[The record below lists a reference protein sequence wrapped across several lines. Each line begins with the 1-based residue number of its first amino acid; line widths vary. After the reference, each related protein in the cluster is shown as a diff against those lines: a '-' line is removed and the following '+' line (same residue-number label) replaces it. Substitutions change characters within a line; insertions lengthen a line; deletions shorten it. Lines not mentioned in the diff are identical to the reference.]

1 MPVKTRTHR
10 IIQIGWPEFG
20 QAAYPPQASSA
31 EFEQRVDQLRA
42 RMDERKLTHLVVYG
56 DREHFANIAYL
67 TGFDPRFEEAL
78 LIFSAR
84 STPLLVVGNE
94 CEAYVGVSPLFNDG
108 KLRRERFQPF
118 SLLNQPRDQSR
129 KIREIF
135 AGEGIDATSMVG
147 CVGWKYFSE
156 YEHPNSQ
163 YAIELPS
170 YLVDT
175 LRELA
180 GHGRVVNSTDLL
192 MHPGYGLRTLCSPS
206 EIAYFEYTS
215 VQASE
220 SVKRMIFGMRE
231 GMTDHDVVALGGTC
245 GEPLGCHVTF
255 TTGRNANLGLSGP
268 RGETIRRGHPLS
280 MNLSYWGSNSCRS
293 GWIASSSRDLPGVAA
308 GYIES
313 FAGLYYEVMSEW
325 FALLKPGTPGG
336 QLWRLIQD
344 RLPFNRFGI
353 FLNPGHLIH
362 LDEWLSSPVYP
373 DSDVPLHSGM
383 AIQVDVIP
391 SSTVYASTRMED
403 GLVLADKELR
413 KQLQAAYP
421 DCYARC
427 QKRRK
432 FMTEVLGIE
441 LPEEVLPLSN
451 IPAIVP
457 PFFLAPNEVFA
468 LEP

>member
-1 MPVKTRTHR
+1 MMGKPRAHR

-20 QAAYPPQASSA
+20 QAVYPPSTSSS
-31 EFEQRVDQLRA
+31 ELQQRLDTLRA
-42 RMDERKLTHLVVYG
+42 RIEERKLTHLVVYG
-56 DREHFANIAYL
+56 DREHFANLAYL

-78 LIFSAR
+78 LIVSLQSA
-84 STPLLVVGNE
+84 PLLVVGNE
-94 CEAYVGVSPLFNDG
+94 CEAYVGVSPLFHDG

-129 KIREIF
+129 TIREIF
-135 AGEGIDATSMVG
+135 AGEGIAAASRVG
-147 CVGWKYFSE
+147 CVGWKYFSDH
-156 YEHPNSQ
+156 EHPNAQ

-175 LRELA
+175 LREIT
-180 GHGRVVNSTDLL
+180 GHDRVVNSTDLL
-192 MHPGYGLRTLCSPS
+192 MHPGYGLRTFCTPS

-220 SVKRMIFGMRE
+220 SVKRMMFGMRE
-231 GMTDHDVVALGGTC
+231 GMTDHEVVALGGTC

-255 TTGRNANLGLSGP
+255 TTGRNSALGLSSP
-268 RGETIRRGHPLS
+268 RDEKIVRGQPLS
-280 MNLSYWGSNSCRS
+280 MNLCYWGSNSCRS
-293 GWIASSSRDLPGVAA
+293 GWVASSSHDLPAA
-308 GYIES
+308 AADYIAG
-313 FAGLYYEVMSEW
+313 FAGLYFEVMSEW

-336 QLWRLIQD
+336 QLWRLIRE
-344 RLPFNRFGI
+344 RLPFERFGI

-362 LDEWLSSPVYP
+362 LDEWLSSPIYAN
-373 DSDVPLHSGM
+373 SEVPLHSGM

-391 SSTVYASTRMED
+391 SSPVYASTRMED
-403 GLVLADKELR
+403 GVVLADKELR
-413 KQLQAAYP
+413 KQLSEAFP

-432 FMTEVLGIE
+432 FMTDVLGIE

>member
-1 MPVKTRTHR
+1 MTVRARTHR
-10 IIQIGWPEFG
+10 IVQIEWPEFG
-20 QAAYPPQASSA
+20 QAAYPPQTSSS
-31 EFEQRVDQLRA
+31 ELEQRVDKLRT

-56 DREHFANIAYL
+56 DREHFANVAYL

-78 LIFSAR
+78 LILSSH

-94 CEAYVGVSPLFNDG
+94 CEAYVRVSPIFNAG

-129 KIREIF
+129 TIREIF
-135 AGEGIDATSMVG
+135 AGEGLDATSIVG
-147 CVGWKYFSE
+147 CVGWKYFSDH
-156 YEHPNSQ
+156 EHPNSR

-175 LRELA
+175 LREIV
-180 GHGRVVNSTDLL
+180 GHDQVVNSTDLL
-192 MHPGYGLRTLCSPS
+192 MHPGYGLRTFCSPS

-231 GMTDHDVVALGGTC
+231 GMTDHEVVALGGTC

-255 TTGRNANLGLSGP
+255 TTGRNTALGLSGP
-268 RGETIRRGHPLS
+268 RDEKIERGHPLS
-280 MNLSYWGSNSCRS
+280 MNLCYWGSNSCRS
-293 GWIASSSRDLPGVAA
+293 GWVASSFHDLPSAAVDYVA
-308 GYIES
+308 G
-313 FAGLYYEVMSEW
+313 FAGHYYEVMSEW

-336 QLWRLIQD
+336 QLWRLIHE
-344 RLPFNRFGI
+344 RLPFDKFGI

-362 LDEWLSSPVYP
+362 LDEWLSSPIYAH
-373 DSDVPLHSGM
+373 SDVPLHSGM

-391 SSTVYASTRMED
+391 SSPVYASTRMED

-413 KQLQAAYP
+413 KQLKDAFP

-432 FMTEVLGIE
+432 FMTDVLGIE
-441 LPEEVLPLSN
+441 LPEEILPLSN

-457 PFFLAPNEVFA
+457 PFFLAPNEIFA
-468 LEP
+468 LEL

>member
-1 MPVKTRTHR
+1 VKVKSRTHR

-20 QAAYPPQASSA
+20 QAAYPPNTSCA
-31 EFEQRVDQLRA
+31 ELEQRVGKLRA

-67 TGFDPRFEEAL
+67 TNFDPRFEEAL
-78 LIFSAR
+78 LILSAR
-84 STPLLVVGNE
+84 NTPLLVVGNE
-94 CEAYVGVSPLFNDG
+94 CEAYVGVSPLFQDQ

-129 KIREIF
+129 TIREIF
-135 AGEGIDATSMVG
+135 AGEGIDATSQVG
-147 CVGWKYFSE
+147 CVGWKYFSDH
-156 YEHPNSQ
+156 EHPNAQ

-175 LRELA
+175 LRELS
-180 GHGRVVNSTDLL
+180 GRERVVNSTDLL
-192 MHPGYGLRTLCSPS
+192 MHPGYGLRTFCTPS

-231 GMTDHDVVALGGTC
+231 GMTDHEVVALGGTC

-255 TTGRNANLGLSGP
+255 TTGRTASLGLSGP
-268 RGETIRRGHPLS
+268 RDEKIARGQPLS

-293 GWIASSSRDLPGVAA
+293 GWVANSAKDLPVAA
-308 GYIES
+308 ADYAQA
-313 FAGLYYEVMSEW
+313 FAGVYFEVMSEW

-336 QLWRLIQD
+336 QLWRLIRE
-344 RLPFNRFGI
+344 RLPFDQFGI

-362 LDEWLSSPVYP
+362 LDEWLSSPIYP
-373 DSDVPLHSGM
+373 NSDVPLHSGM

-391 SSTVYASTRMED
+391 SSPTYASTRMED
-403 GLVLADKELR
+403 GVVLADKELR
-413 KQLQAAYP
+413 KQLQHAYP

-457 PFFLAPNEVFA
+457 PFFLAPNEVLA
-468 LEP
+468 LES

>member
-1 MPVKTRTHR
+1 M
-10 IIQIGWPEFG
+10 
-20 QAAYPPQASSA
+20 
-31 EFEQRVDQLRA
+31 
-42 RMDERKLTHLVVYG
+42 
-56 DREHFANIAYL
+56 
-67 TGFDPRFEEAL
+67 
-78 LIFSAR
+78 
-84 STPLLVVGNE
+84 
-94 CEAYVGVSPLFNDG
+94 
-108 KLRRERFQPF
+108 
-118 SLLNQPRDQSR
+118 
-129 KIREIF
+129 
-135 AGEGIDATSMVG
+135 
-147 CVGWKYFSE
+147 GWKYFSDH
-156 YEHPNSQ
+156 EHPNSQ

-180 GHGRVVNSTDLL
+180 GHDRVVNATDLL
-192 MHPGYGLRTLCSPS
+192 MHPGYGLRTFCSAS

-231 GMTDHDVVALGGTC
+231 GMTDHEVIALGGTC

-255 TTGRNANLGLSGP
+255 TTGRTANLGLSGP
-268 RGETIRRGHPLS
+268 RDEKIKRGHPLS

-293 GWIASSSRDLPGVAA
+293 GWVASSSKDLPGAA
-308 GYIES
+308 ADYIAS
-313 FAGLYYEVMSEW
+313 FAGLYYEVMSDW

-336 QLWRLIQD
+336 TLWGLI
-344 RLPFNRFGI
+344 REKLPFERFGI

-362 LDEWLSSPVYP
+362 LDEWLSSPIYP
-373 DSDVPLHSGM
+373 NSEVPLHSGM

-391 SSTVYASTRMED
+391 SSPIYASTRMED
-403 GLVLADKELR
+403 GVVLAGKELR
-413 KQLQAAYP
+413 KQLQSAFP

-432 FMTEVLGIE
+432 FMTDVLGIE

-457 PFFLAPNEVFA
+457 PLFLAPNEVFA
-468 LEP
+468 LEL

>member
-1 MPVKTRTHR
+1 VTVKTRTHR

-20 QAAYPPQASSA
+20 PAVYPPQASST
-31 EFEQRVDQLRA
+31 EFEERVNQLRA
-42 RMDERKLTHLVVYG
+42 RMDERKLTHVIVYG

-78 LIFSAR
+78 LILSANR
-84 STPLLVVGNE
+84 APLLVVGNE
-94 CEAYVGVSPLFNDG
+94 CEPYVGVSPLFQNQ

-118 SLLNQPRDQSR
+118 SLLNQPRDHSR
-129 KIREIF
+129 TIRDIF
-135 AGEGIDATSMVG
+135 AGEGIGATSKVG
-147 CVGWKYFSE
+147 CIGWKYFSDR
-156 YEHPNSQ
+156 EHPHAQ
-163 YAIELPS
+163 YAIDLPA

-175 LRELA
+175 LRELS
-180 GHGRVVNSTDLL
+180 GHDRVQNSTDLL
-192 MHPGYGLRTLCSPS
+192 MHPGYGLRTFCTPS

-231 GMTDHDVVALGGTC
+231 GMTDHEVVALGGTC
-245 GEPLGCHVTF
+245 GEPLACHVTF
-255 TTGRNANLGLSGP
+255 ATGRTTSLGLSGP
-268 RGETIRRGHPLS
+268 RDEKIKRGQPLS
-280 MNLSYWGSNSCRS
+280 LNLSYWGSNSCRS
-293 GWIASSSRDLPGVAA
+293 GWIASSARDLPAPAA
-308 GYIES
+308 DYIAA

-336 QLWRLIQD
+336 RLWRLIQE
-344 RLPFNRFGI
+344 RLPFDRFGI

-362 LDEWLSSPVYP
+362 LDEWVSSPIYP

-391 SSTVYASTRMED
+391 SSPVYASTRMED
-403 GLVLADKELR
+403 GVVLADRELR
-413 KQLQAAYP
+413 KQLQTTFP

-432 FMTEVLGIE
+432 FMTDVLGIE
-441 LPEEVLPLSN
+441 LPEDVLPLSN

-457 PFFLAPNEVFA
+457 PFFLAPNEVLA
-468 LEP
+468 LES

>member
-1 MPVKTRTHR
+1 VKVKSRTHR

-20 QAAYPPQASSA
+20 QAAYPPNTSCA
-31 EFEQRVDQLRA
+31 ELEQRVGKLRA
-42 RMDERKLTHLVVYG
+42 RMDERKLTQLVVYG

-67 TGFDPRFEEAL
+67 TNFDPRFEEAL
-78 LIFSAR
+78 LILSAR
-84 STPLLVVGNE
+84 NTPLLVVGNE
-94 CEAYVGVSPLFNDG
+94 CEAYVGVSPLFQDQ

-129 KIREIF
+129 TIREIF
-135 AGEGIDATSMVG
+135 AGEGIDATSQVG
-147 CVGWKYFSE
+147 CVGWKYFSDH
-156 YEHPNSQ
+156 EHPNAQ

-175 LRELA
+175 LRELS
-180 GHGRVVNSTDLL
+180 GRERVVNSTDLL
-192 MHPGYGLRTLCSPS
+192 MHPGYGLRTFCTPS

-231 GMTDHDVVALGGTC
+231 GMTDHEVVALGGTC

-255 TTGRNANLGLSGP
+255 TTGRTASLGLSGP
-268 RGETIRRGHPLS
+268 RDEKIARGQPLS

-293 GWIASSSRDLPGVAA
+293 GWVANSAKDLPVAA
-308 GYIES
+308 ADYAQA
-313 FAGLYYEVMSEW
+313 FAGVYFEVMSEW

-336 QLWRLIQD
+336 QLWRLIRE
-344 RLPFNRFGI
+344 RLPFDQFGI

-362 LDEWLSSPVYP
+362 LDEWLSSPIYP
-373 DSDVPLHSGM
+373 NSDVPLHSGM

-391 SSTVYASTRMED
+391 SSPTYASTRMED
-403 GLVLADKELR
+403 GVVLADKELR
-413 KQLQAAYP
+413 KQLQHAYP

-468 LEP
+468 LES

>member
-20 QAAYPPQASSA
+20 HAAYPPQASSA

-42 RMDERKLTHLVVYG
+42 RMNERNLTHLVVYG
-56 DREHFANIAYL
+56 DREHFANLAYL
-67 TGFDPRFEEAL
+67 TGFDPRFEEAV
-78 LIFSAR
+78 LIVGFN
-84 STPLLVVGNE
+84 TIPLLVVGNE
-94 CEAYVGVSPLFNDG
+94 CESYAGVSPLFNEG

-118 SLLNQPRDQSR
+118 SLLNQPRDKSR
-129 KIREIF
+129 TIREIF
-135 AGEGIDATSMVG
+135 AGEGLDAASMVG
-147 CVGWKYFSE
+147 CVGWKYFSDH
-156 YEHPNSQ
+156 EHPNSQ

-180 GHGRVVNSTDLL
+180 GHDRVVNSTDLL
-192 MHPGYGLRTLCSPS
+192 MHPGYGLRTFCSPS
-206 EIAYFEYTS
+206 DIAYFEYTS

-220 SVKRMIFGMRE
+220 SVKRMLFGMRE
-231 GMTDHDVVALGGTC
+231 GMSDHEVVALGGTC
-245 GEPLGCHVTF
+245 GEPLACHITF
-255 TTGRNANLGLSGP
+255 GTGRTAPLGLSGP
-268 RGETIRRGHPLS
+268 RGEKIRRGNSLS

-293 GWIASSSRDLPGVAA
+293 GWIASSFHDLPGAA
-308 GYIES
+308 ADYVRN
-313 FAGLYYEVMSEW
+313 FAGLYFEAMNEW

-344 RLPFNRFGI
+344 RLPFEHFGI

-362 LDEWLSSPVYP
+362 LDEWLSSPIYP
-373 DSDVPLHSGM
+373 NSDVPLHSGM

-391 SSTVYASTRMED
+391 SSAVYASTRMED
-403 GLVLADKELR
+403 GVVLADKQLRNEL
-413 KQLQAAYP
+413 KAAFP
-421 DCYARC
+421 DCYSRC

-432 FMTEVLGIE
+432 FMTDVLGIE
-441 LPEEVLPLSN
+441 VPEDVLPLSN

>member
-1 MPVKTRTHR
+1 VTVKTRTHR

-20 QAAYPPQASSA
+20 QAAYPPPTSSA
-31 EFEQRVDQLRA
+31 ELEQRINRLRA
-42 RMDERKLTHLVVYG
+42 MMDERQLTHLVVYG
-56 DREHFANIAYL
+56 DREHFANVAYL

-78 LIFSAR
+78 LIISSA

-94 CEAYVGVSPLFNDG
+94 CEAYVGVSPLFGDG

-118 SLLNQPRDQSR
+118 SLLSQPRDQSR

-135 AGEGIDATSMVG
+135 AEEGTDATSMVG
-147 CVGWKYFSE
+147 CVGWKYFSDR
-156 YEHPNSQ
+156 EHPNSK

-180 GHGRVVNSTDLL
+180 GYERVMNSTDLL
-192 MHPGYGLRTLCSPS
+192 MHPAYGLRTFCSAS

-231 GMTDHDVVALGGTC
+231 GMTDHAVVALGGTC

-255 TTGRNANLGLSGP
+255 TTGRTANLGLSGP
-268 RGETIRRGHPLS
+268 RGETIKRGHPLS

-293 GWIASSSRDLPGVAA
+293 GWIASSSRDLPATAA
-308 GYIES
+308 DYIAS
-313 FAGLYYEVMSEW
+313 FAGVYYEVMSEW

-336 QLWRLIQD
+336 QLWRLIRE
-344 RLPFNRFGI
+344 RLPFEHFGI

-362 LDEWLSSPVYP
+362 LDEWLSSPIYP

-383 AIQVDVIP
+383 GIQVDVIP
-391 SSTVYASTRMED
+391 SSPVYASTRMED
-403 GLVLADKELR
+403 GVVLADKALR
-413 KQLQAAYP
+413 KQLQDAFP

-427 QKRRK
+427 QKRRR
-432 FMTEVLGIE
+432 FMADVLGIE

-468 LEP
+468 LES

>member
-1 MPVKTRTHR
+1 VKAKTRTHR

-20 QAAYPPQASSA
+20 QAAYPPETSCA
-31 EFEQRVDQLRA
+31 ELEQRLDRLRD

-67 TGFDPRFEEAL
+67 TNFDPRFEEAL
-78 LIFSAR
+78 LILSAR

-94 CEAYVGVSPLFNDG
+94 CEAYVGVSPLFQG
-108 KLRRERFQPF
+108 QKLRRERFQPF

-129 KIREIF
+129 TMREIF
-135 AGEGIDATSMVG
+135 AGEGIDATSQVG
-147 CVGWKYFSE
+147 CVGWKYFSDH
-156 YEHPNSQ
+156 EHPNAQ

-170 YLVDT
+170 YLVDA
-175 LRELA
+175 LRELS
-180 GHGRVVNSTDLL
+180 GRERVANSTDLL
-192 MHPGYGLRTLCSPS
+192 MHPGYGLRTFCTPS

-231 GMTDHDVVALGGTC
+231 GMTDHEVVALGGTC

-255 TTGRNANLGLSGP
+255 TTGRTASLGLSGP
-268 RGETIRRGHPLS
+268 RDEKIARGQPLS

-293 GWIASSSRDLPGVAA
+293 GWVANSAKDLPVAA
-308 GYIES
+308 ADYAQA
-313 FAGLYYEVMSEW
+313 FAGVYFEVMSEW

-336 QLWRLIQD
+336 QLWRLIRE
-344 RLPFNRFGI
+344 RLPFEQFGI

-362 LDEWLSSPVYP
+362 LDEWLSSPIYP
-373 DSDVPLHSGM
+373 NSDVPLHSGM

-391 SSTVYASTRMED
+391 SSPVYASTRMED
-403 GLVLADKELR
+403 GVVLADKELR
-413 KQLQAAYP
+413 KQLQDTYP

-432 FMTEVLGIE
+432 FMTDILGIE

-468 LEP
+468 LES

>member
-1 MPVKTRTHR
+1 VKVKSRTHR

-20 QAAYPPQASSA
+20 QAAYPPNTSCA
-31 EFEQRVDQLRA
+31 ELEQRVGKLRA

-67 TGFDPRFEEAL
+67 TNFDPRFEEAL
-78 LIFSAR
+78 LILSAR
-84 STPLLVVGNE
+84 NTPLLVVGNE
-94 CEAYVGVSPLFNDG
+94 CEAYVGVSPLFQEQ

-129 KIREIF
+129 TIREIF
-135 AGEGIDATSMVG
+135 AGEGIDATSQVG
-147 CVGWKYFSE
+147 CVGWKYFSDH
-156 YEHPNSQ
+156 EHPNAQ

-175 LRELA
+175 LRELS
-180 GHGRVVNSTDLL
+180 GRERVVNSTDLL
-192 MHPGYGLRTLCSPS
+192 MHPGYGLRTFCTPS

-231 GMTDHDVVALGGTC
+231 GMTDHEVVALGGTC

-255 TTGRNANLGLSGP
+255 TTGRIA
-268 RGETIRRGHPLS
+268 RGQPLS

-293 GWIASSSRDLPGVAA
+293 GWVANSAKDLPVAA
-308 GYIES
+308 ADYAQA
-313 FAGLYYEVMSEW
+313 FAGVYFEVMSEW

-336 QLWRLIQD
+336 QLWRLIRE
-344 RLPFNRFGI
+344 RLPFDQFGI

-362 LDEWLSSPVYP
+362 LDEWLSSPIYP
-373 DSDVPLHSGM
+373 NSDVPLHSGM

-391 SSTVYASTRMED
+391 SSPTYASTRMED
-403 GLVLADKELR
+403 GVVLADKELR
-413 KQLQAAYP
+413 KQLQHAYP

-468 LEP
+468 LES